1 MSKNIYVVSGCL
13 GFVGFNLANQI
24 HEQGHKVIG
33 IDLKGTENGI
43 KKWRCEQLMN
53 IDIKILEADISDK
66 YDVRNAWAEVNKIG
80 DVESVFHLA
89 GLAGVRRSLEV
100 PSDYYNVNLRGTFN
114 LLQIAK
120 DSKVRSFIFSSTSSV
135 YGDLKDKKSSNET
148 DKTTPI
154 SPYAYSKL
162 AAEEICKFFS
172 NTYSINIS
180 ILRYFTVYGP
190 SGRPDMSILKFIH
203 KIFNEEPITIYGD
216 GSQKRD
222 FTYIT
227 DICEGTFSSS
237 SLDGFNI
244 LNLGRSDPVNLM
256 KVVELIQ
263 DIVGKPANIE
273 FKPNHP
279 LDVDRTFAD
288 ISNAKRLIQW
298 TPKVSIQSGLKKT
311 YDWYI
316 NNIDSIDTL
325 E

>member
-1 MSKNIYVVSGCL
+1 MKYLITGAA
-13 GFVGFNLANQI
+13 GFIGYHTAKRLLENNNEI
-24 HEQGHKVIG
+24 IG
-33 IDLKGTENGI
+33 IDNINDFYDINLKNARLKELSKHENFNFYNTDLTN
-43 KKWRCEQLMN
+43 K
-53 IDIKILEADISDK
+53 SD
-66 YDVRNAWAEVNKIG
+66 VLNLQNENKI
-80 DVESVFHLA
+80 DAVIHLA
-89 GLAGVRRSLEV
+89 AYAGVRTSL
-100 PSDYYNVNLRGTFN
+100 SDPWAYQENNVTATLN
-114 LLQIAK
+114 LLELCKISSIKNFTLA
-120 DSKVRSFIFSSTSSV
+120 STSSV

-172 NTYSINIS
+172 DTYSINIS

-190 SGRPDMSILKFIH
+190 SGRPDMSILKFMH
-203 KIFNEEPITIYGD
+203 KIFNEKPITIYGD

-244 LNLGRSDPVNLM
+244 LNLGRSDSVNLM

-279 LDVDRTFAD
+279 LDVNRTSAD

-311 YDWYI
+311 YDWYV